1 MELEPDTAVATP
13 GKARPYLKDGQH
25 STHHRLRNL
34 SDLDG
39 RTTSAKRARQLVSSL
54 ENDLGGSDSITTA
67 VRQLIQHAALLGAYI
82 EDAETRWL
90 RHEQVELSD
99 FLHAINSQRR
109 LLTVLGLSRVPRDVT
124 ATQNDE
130 LKRILGYM
138 QEAGP

>member
-1 MELEPDTAVATP
+1 MTLASDTP

-25 STHHRLRNL
+25 SSHHRLRNL

-39 RTTSAKRARQLVSSL
+39 RTTSAKRARQLVSAL

-67 VRQLIQHAALLGAYI
+67 ARQLIQHAALLGAYI

-90 RHEQVELSD
+90 RHEEVELSD

-109 LLTVLGLSRVPRDVT
+109 LLTVLGLSRVPRDRPHDF
-124 ATQNDE
+124 AHR
-130 LKRILGYM
+130 KILHV
-138 QEAGP
+138 ARSKSSKK